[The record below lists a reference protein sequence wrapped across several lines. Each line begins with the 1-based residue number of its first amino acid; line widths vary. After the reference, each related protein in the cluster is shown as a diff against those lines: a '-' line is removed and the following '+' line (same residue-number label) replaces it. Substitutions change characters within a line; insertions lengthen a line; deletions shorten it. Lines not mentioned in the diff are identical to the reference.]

1 MSEQD
6 DLDQKRDAIIKQ
18 IKQVFPKNPPGKGKL
33 RITKSSAHESSDL
46 KEMLEGKRWEDVIGH
61 RSIIYR
67 FSDADYL
74 FAISDEAYQYFLPA
88 YLVAT
93 MYLQSDLYSLAYE
106 KIKHLLSKFKL
117 EQIEILI
124 AYFEFQAKVFHDEGS
139 TNEDRFKTIDDM
151 VLRLM
156 LRRDEL
162 AKNEAT

>member
-6 DLDQKRDAIIKQ
+6 GLAEKLAIIEQ
-18 IKQVFPKNPPGKGKL
+18 IKRVFPKNPRTKGKL
-33 RITKSSAHESSDL
+33 RITKTSSYESSDL
-46 KEMLEGKRWEDVIGH
+46 KEMLEGKKWEDVIGD

-106 KIKHLLSKFKL
+106 RIRHLLVKFTL
-117 EQIEILI
+117 DQIEVLI
-124 AYFEFQAKVFHDEGS
+124 TYFKFQAKVFRDEGS
-139 TNEDRFKTIDDM
+139 SNEDRFEVMDDM

-162 AKNEAT
+162 AKKGN